1 MLNVGLTGGIACGKS
16 TVAGMFGQRGALL
29 IDFDELAHAVQAP
42 GRPAWREIVGHF
54 GPEILKAD
62 RTIDRRKLGEIV
74 FADREKLER
83 LNRMV
88 HPAVFEEW
96 RRRIGEIRR
105 EQPDAMVLSDVPL
118 LIEEGLQPLFDLVL
132 LVYAPPEEQLRRLM
146 LRSGLT
152 REEALQRLASQM
164 PIGEKI
170 PCADIVIHNDGPL
183 EATGREVDRVWEEL
197 RRREEERRT
206 QEGEE
211 LDHERF

>member
-16 TVAGMFGQRGALL
+16 TVAGMFRQRGALL

-42 GRPAWREIVGHF
+42 DRPAWTEIVRRF

-74 FADREKLER
+74 FADREKLDL
-83 LNRMV
+83 LNRLV

-96 RRRIGEIRR
+96 QRRIGEIRGA
-105 EQPDAMVLSDVPL
+105 QPDAVVLSDVPL
-118 LIEEGLQPLFDLVL
+118 LIEAGLQPLFDLVL

-146 LRSGLT
+146 LRSGLS
-152 REEALQRLASQM
+152 REEALQRLASQL

-170 PCADIVIHNDGPL
+170 PRADIVIPNGGSL
-183 EATGREVDRVWEEL
+183 EATREAVERAWPELL
-197 RRREEERRT
+197 RREAEQRIHNRA
-206 QEGEE
+206 G
-211 LDHERF
+211 

>member
-42 GRPAWREIVGHF
+42 DRPAWREIVRHF
-54 GPEILKAD
+54 GPEVLNPD

-74 FADREKLER
+74 FADREKLDL
-83 LNRMV
+83 LNHLV

-96 RRRIGEIRR
+96 RRRIGEIRAAR
-105 EQPDAMVLSDVPL
+105 SDAVVLSDVPL
-118 LIEEGLQPLFDLVL
+118 LIEAGLQPLFDLVL

-170 PCADIVIHNDGPL
+170 PRADIVIHNDGPL
-183 EATGREVDRVWEEL
+183 GATGREVDRVWEEL
-197 RRREEERRT
+197 RKKEEERRT
-206 QEGEE
+206 KEKEK
-211 LDHERF
+211 LDHDRF